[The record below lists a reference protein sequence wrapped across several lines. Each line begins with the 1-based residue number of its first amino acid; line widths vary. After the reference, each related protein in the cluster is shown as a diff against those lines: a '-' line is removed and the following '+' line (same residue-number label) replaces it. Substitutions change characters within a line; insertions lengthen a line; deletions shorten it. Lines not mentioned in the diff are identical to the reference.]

1 MSRTEQIVEQVK
13 SLSADELKDFRDW
26 FARYDADVWDQQIEV
41 DAKNGKLISLSERAV
56 NDHEAGRS
64 TEL

>member
-1 MSRTEQIVEQVK
+1 MSRVEQIEGQVK
-13 SLSADELKDFRDW
+13 NLSADELRIFRDW
-26 FARYDADVWDQQIEV
+26 FARYDADVWDQQIVV

-56 NDHEAGRS
+56 NDHEGGRS